1 MSQGSASGPHGG
13 CDIGLVGLGVMG
25 RNFLLNVAGRGYAV
39 AGYDLDG
46 DKVEQLRADAPAGQ
60 TVRATT
66 DLESFVASLRR
77 PRAVML
83 LVPAGDPVDAV
94 IGDIAPRLAAGDV
107 VVDAGNSHF
116 RDTDRRAAQLARD
129 GLLLLGTGVSG
140 GEYGARHGPSIMPGG
155 PAEAYARV
163 EKIFAAAAA
172 RVDGAPCVA
181 RLGDGSA
188 GHHVKMVHNGIEYGV
203 MQLIAEV
210 YDLLRRGL
218 GQEVGAAQETFA
230 SWSEGPLAGYLIEI
244 TAEILTRDDE
254 RTRQPLIEVIADA
267 ARQKGTGKWTSWD
280 AMDLQVPTPT
290 IDAAVAARNLSAL
303 KEQRVAL
310 ARSLAGSE
318 PPRLADDPAELVP
331 HLHDALHAAMLLT
344 YGQGFALIRR
354 ASQEYGYGVAPET
367 VARIWRGGCI
377 IRAALL
383 EDIRAALRADPELDN
398 LLFAPGIGSAV
409 TSNQEALRAAVHA
422 AARGGI
428 PAPALTASLSYL
440 DGYRSARLPANLIQ
454 AQRDYFGSHT
464 YERVDAEGTF
474 HTAWRDD

>member
-1 MSQGSASGPHGG
+1 MKEEHF
-13 CDIGLVGLGVMG
+13 DLGLVGLGVMG
-25 RNFLLNVAGRGYAV
+25 RNFLLNAADHGFAV
-39 AGYDLDG
+39 AGYDLDD
-46 DKVEQLRADAPAGQ
+46 DKAQRLRAERESAHDIDASTDLGDF
-60 TVRATT
+60 VRA
-66 DLESFVASLRR
+66 LKR

-83 LVPAGDPVDAV
+83 LVPAGKAVDAV
-94 IGDIAPRLAAGDV
+94 LRDVTPRLEAGDV
-107 VVDAGNSHF
+107 IVDAGNSHY
-116 RDTDRRAAQLARD
+116 RDTGRRAGELSSGGVLFMGA
-129 GLLLLGTGVSG
+129 GVSG

-155 PAEAYARV
+155 APDAYARI
-163 EKIFAAAAA
+163 EPIFTAAAAKA
-172 RVDGAPCVA
+172 KGEPCVA
-181 RLGDGSA
+181 HLGAGSS
-188 GHHVKMVHNGIEYGV
+188 GHYVKMVHNGIEYGV